1 MPPFAYPKMRIMT
14 ATTYLIELWL
24 SMKIFEYVYK
34 VLKTVLEDTER
45 YIYLLL
51 LCYHIRDHTK
61 TNLSFYC
68 HNFLDFSMSL
78 HHYISVKQRTIKSTN
93 NLHNNCWWLISH
105 MLLILLL
112 ALSYL
117 MEIFTL
123 CQELYLL
130 SGIHVSTISHR

>member
-34 VLKTVLEDTER
+34 VLKTVLEHTER

-61 TNLSFYC
+61 QIFHST
-68 HNFLDFSMSL
+68 
-78 HHYISVKQRTIKSTN
+78 VTIF
-93 NLHNNCWWLISH
+93 LISR
-105 MLLILLL
+105 
-112 ALSYL
+112 
-117 MEIFTL
+117 
-123 CQELYLL
+123 CLYITTFL
-130 SGIHVSTISHR
+130 